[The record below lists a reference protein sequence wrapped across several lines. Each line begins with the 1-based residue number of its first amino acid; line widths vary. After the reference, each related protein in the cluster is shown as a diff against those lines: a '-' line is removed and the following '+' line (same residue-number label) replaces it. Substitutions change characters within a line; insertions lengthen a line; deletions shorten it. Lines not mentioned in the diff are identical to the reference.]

1 MNIRRRPKT
10 VAVVVGFAFLPSI
23 AVDLASAEQGPV
35 KVQQPAAEVTVALSA
50 PSALAAPS
58 APVAPAA
65 LAAQAVAVR
74 QSADVVMPTPEAT
87 AVSTPSCRDGVL
99 PPAKVKAMIEE
110 EAAKLDADA
119 RLATAISEQESGF
132 GQNNN
137 SPAGARGPM
146 QLLASTAAQYGVTDI
161 CDSAQNIRGGIS
173 FMRDLNVEFGGNI
186 LLIVAAYNAGQKRV
200 YQAKGIP
207 PIPETVNYVAR
218 VTNSYYN
225 FDNALHGGKRSRGSA
240 VDMAANA
247 SSAPGT
253 SSPKTDGPRPVNATR
268 SKTGGQWVGSVF
280 YVDQGDDQ

>member
-1 MNIRRRPKT
+1 MAHRNLNISRRPKT
-10 VAVVVGFAFLPSI
+10 VAVLAGLAFLPTI
-23 AVDLASAEQGPV
+23 AVDLASAEQGLV
-35 KVQQPAAEVTVALSA
+35 KVQRPAAVVTVALA
-50 PSALAAPS
+50 
-58 APVAPAA
+58 APVAQAA
-65 LAAQAVAVR
+65 PVAVR
-74 QSADVVMPTPEAT
+74 QSADAIMPAPEAT

-99 PPAKVKAMIEE
+99 PPAKIKVMIEE
-110 EAAKLDADA
+110 EAAKLDTDA
-119 RLATAISEQESGF
+119 KLATAISEQESGF

-146 QLLASTAAQYGVTDI
+146 QLIASTAAQYGVTDI
-161 CDSAQNIRGGIS
+161 CDNEQNIRGGIR
-173 FMRDLNVEFGGNI
+173 FMRDLNVEFGGNV
-186 LLIVAAYNAGQKRV
+186 LLVVAAYNAGQKRV

-225 FDNALHGGKRSRGSA
+225 FDNALHGGKRARSSA

-247 SSAPGT
+247 PPASDT
-253 SSPKTDGPRPVNATR
+253 SSPKADGPKPVNATR

>member
-1 MNIRRRPKT
+1 MTHQTLNIGRRLT
-10 VAVVVGFAFLPSI
+10 TAAIVVGFAFLPSI
-23 AVDLASAEQGPV
+23 SVDVPSAAQGPA
-35 KVQQPAAEVTVALSA
+35 KIQQPAAVVTVALSA
-50 PSALAAPS
+50 PSALALPAGARQSPD
-58 APVAPAA
+58 VVIPAA
-65 LAAQAVAVR
+65 
-74 QSADVVMPTPEAT
+74 EAT
-87 AVSTPSCRDGVL
+87 AISTPSCRDGVL
-99 PPAKVKAMIEE
+99 PAAKIKAMIEA
-110 EAAKLDADA
+110 EAAKLGADA

-146 QLLASTAAQYGVTDI
+146 QLIASTAAQYGVTDI
-161 CDSAQNIRGGIS
+161 CDSVQNIRGGIS

-247 SSAPGT
+247 SSAPET
-253 SSPKTDGPRPVNATR
+253 SSPKTDGPKVNATR

-280 YVDQGDDQ
+280 YVDQRDDK

>member
-1 MNIRRRPKT
+1 MHPIFDAGRRRISSILLVGLEIFP
-10 VAVVVGFAFLPSI
+10 VACVGQAT
-23 AVDLASAEQGPV
+23 AEQAPV
-35 KVQQPAAEVTVALSA
+35 KVQRVATVTEAAGRQPVEVLTSG
-50 PSALAAPS
+50 
-58 APVAPAA
+58 
-65 LAAQAVAVR
+65 
-74 QSADVVMPTPEAT
+74 PESDT
-87 AVSTPSCRDGVL
+87 SITTPSCRDGVV
-99 PPAKVKAMIEE
+99 PPAKIKAMIED

-119 RLATAISEQESGF
+119 KLATAISEQESGF

-146 QLLASTAAQYGVTDI
+146 QLIASTAAQYGVTDI
-161 CDSAQNIRGGIS
+161 CDSEQNIRGGIR

-186 LLIVAAYNAGQKRV
+186 LLVVAAYNAGQKRV

-225 FDNALHGGKRSRGSA
+225 FDNALHGGKRARSSA
-240 VDMAANA
+240 VDVAANA
-247 SSAPGT
+247 PSASDT
-253 SSPKTDGPRPVNATR
+253 SSSKSDGPKPVNATR